1 MRTAHLTFNQPTFN
15 AVVTALAR
23 CFQKGIF
30 DWGFKKVWIMA
41 FFGFLLNLKFQ
52 WKLYSLSCMRKNIRF
67 SKVRKPFRVLIFGLL
82 QKTKNCLTKKPLKLS
97 VYHEPISDIE
107 WNITIPDIC
116 QSALIKEISTNPLQI
131 V

>member
-1 MRTAHLTFNQPTFN
+1 MRTAHLTFTQPNFN

-23 CFQKGIF
+23 CFRKEIF
-30 DWGFKKVWIMA
+30 DWSFKKMWIMA

-52 WKLYSLSCMRKNIRF
+52 WKLYSLSCMRKTIRF
-67 SKVRKPFRVLIFGLL
+67 SKVRKPFKSLDLRTAPEN
-82 QKTKNCLTKKPLKLS
+82 QKLSHKKPLKLS